1 MKKLLFIVG
10 ILLVLAAC
18 SNKTANETD
27 TNDETDTFEGTIQS
41 IEGDRAL
48 LDARI
53 NDVVEET
60 PMAIYITLPSDDFA
74 VGDVV
79 IVEYNGM
86 ILESD
91 PAQVQAISVKRK

>member
-1 MKKLLFIVG
+1 MKKLLVFA
-10 ILLVLAAC
+10 ILLLAVLAAC
-18 SNKTANETD
+18 NNEEDNDSSNDNNIE
-27 TNDETDTFEGTIQS
+27 TFEGTIQS

-48 LDARI
+48 LDAAI
-53 NDVVEET
+53 NDNTQMDV
-60 PMAIYITLPSDDFA
+60 YITLPSDDFA

-91 PAQVQAISVKRK
+91 PAQVQAISIEKK